1 MNDQRK
7 VVFEQRIELMDA
19 ENVSETIAEMRDDVI
34 EDMVARHIPENAYPE
49 QWEAKELA
57 EAVRVNLNLDLPVEQ
72 WAAEEGIDENDIR
85 ERLTEAA
92 NAAAADRAERF
103 GPDVMSYVE
112 KSIVLQTLDHLWR
125 EHLVNLD
132 HLRSVVGFR
141 GYAQRDPLNEYK
153 SESFELF
160 QAMLGN
166 LRQAV
171 IAQLMRVELV
181 REAAEAPPP
190 EAPETY
196 GSHIDATTGEND
208 FGDGETMTLTREA
221 VVAAEDRDPN
231 NPATWGKVG
240 RNEACPCGS
249 GKKYKHCH
257 GAFA

>member
-1 MNDQRK
+1 
-7 VVFEQRIELMDA
+7 MDG
-19 ENVSETIAEMRDDVI
+19 ENLSETVSEMRQDVI
-34 EDMVARHIPENAYPE
+34 DELVAKHIPETAYAE
-49 QWEAKELA
+49 QWDVAGLKEGVLQY
-57 EAVRVNLNLDLPVEQ
+57 LNFDLPIEDWVK
-72 WAAEEGIDENDIR
+72 EEGIDEEAIR
-85 ERLTEAA
+85 ERLTKLADEAA
-92 NAAAADRAERF
+92 RERADRF
-103 GPDVMSYVE
+103 GPDVMTYVE
-112 KSIVLQTLDHLWR
+112 RSIMLQTLDHLWR

-171 IAQLMRVELV
+171 TAQLMRVELV

-190 EAPETY
+190 EAPETH
-196 GSHIDATTGEND
+196 GQHIDATTGEDD
-208 FGDGETMTLTREA
+208 FGDAEVMTRVAVER
-221 VVAAEDRDPN
+221 VVAPEDR
-231 NPATWGKVG
+231 NPADPSSWGKVG